1 MAAITY
7 MDEAIGQIMRLLDEH
22 NLKDNT
28 LVIFL
33 SDNGGSRGTADN
45 GPLRGGKSSLFEGG
59 IRVPCIVRWPGMVP
73 QGTTCDEFL
82 TAMEIFP
89 MLCRAAGIRPPRGVV
104 LDGFDMTSV
113 LAGRQKSTRKEMLW
127 QRRGDKAAR
136 VGSWKWVQSSR
147 GSGLFDLSKD
157 ISEQNDLSKERPDVL
172 RMVKSRFAAW
182 EKLMTDAEPRGPF
195 RDF

>member
-7 MDEAIGQIMRLLDEH
+7 MDEAIGQILQLLDEH
-22 NLKDNT
+22 NLTDNT

-45 GPLRGGKSSLFEGG
+45 GQLRGGKSNLFEGG
-59 IRVPCIVRWPGMVP
+59 IRVPCIARWPGVISE
-73 QGTTCDEFL
+73 GTVCNEFL
-82 TAMEIFP
+82 TALDIFP
-89 MLCRAAGIRPPRGVV
+89 TFCRAAGVRPPRGVV
-104 LDGFDMTSV
+104 LDGFNMTPV
-113 LAGRQKSTRKEMLW
+113 LAGKRKSPRREMFW

-136 VGSWKWVQSSR
+136 VGNWKWVKSSR

-172 RMVKSRFAAW
+172 RMVKSRFVAW
-182 EKLMTDAEPRGPF
+182 EKLVADAEPRGPF